1 MSREEQAANVL
12 KELVSAVIQFIVI
25 PIQQHELFAVVD
37 ETFKTISVEPC
48 SLATTTVSSAH
59 IDFWLAAV
67 DIRQGKQLCAVIKI
81 SQNIT
86 PRKICSMWNIPEID
100 DPSINIIPQP
110 LFKVNHLWYNRING
124 RGRG

>member
-1 MSREEQAANVL
+1 MARKEQSTNVL
-12 KELVSAVIQFIVI
+12 EELVSAIIQLIVI
-25 PIQQHELFAVVD
+25 PIQQHELFTVVD
-37 ETFKTISVEPC
+37 EAFKAIPVEPC

-59 IDFWLAAV
+59 IDFWFAAV

-86 PRKICSMWNIPEID
+86 PRKICSMWNIPEMD
-100 DPSINIIPQP
+100 VPSINIIPQP